1 MSNDNLYSVS
11 LFRTVKYCPA
21 WPTKG
26 LASLSAVRE
35 WMLAFERAYD
45 EQHLHSGIQYVTPAD
60 RHRDVDQNALNAVKR
75 FMKVLSIDIRNTG
88 RTAPETGKSLV
99 QCRLTQEKC
108 RKSSVINR
116 LIKHSHLDNWVEN
129 HRYRY
134 V

>member
-1 MSNDNLYSVS
+1 VSNDNLYSVS

-60 RHRDVDQNALNAVKR
+60 RHRDVDQNADV
-75 FMKVLSIDIRNTG
+75 T
-88 RTAPETGKSLV
+88 P
-99 QCRLTQEKC
+99 
-108 RKSSVINR
+108 SSVAPGFRVRSNFIVFYHQLLGIGGR
-116 LIKHSHLDNWVEN
+116 
-129 HRYRY
+129 R
-134 V
+134 